1 GGVAGGAWVGP
12 GAAGPTGRS
21 VPWTRYVPAD
31 FDVRVPAF
39 AERPDA
45 TIQIPRVDGRAVP
58 PRDLRGWTAAI
69 TSPEREAERA
79 LTALLDGPVAERAAK
94 LQRAL
99 DLDRRAAYLRALA
112 GDSGIAARWHE
123 FHVYNW
129 PAPPRAILRLVVY
142 DAADLDRSRSPLRA
156 LQDLGPRPALMA
168 GDALIAWARSIV
180 DD

>member
-1 GGVAGGAWVGP
+1 
-12 GAAGPTGRS
+12 
-21 VPWTRYVPAD
+21 
-31 FDVRVPAF
+31 
-39 AERPDA
+39 
-45 TIQIPRVDGRAVP
+45 
-58 PRDLRGWTAAI
+58 
-69 TSPEREAERA
+69 
-79 LTALLDGPVAERAAK
+79 DGPVAERAAK

-99 DLDRRAAYLRALA
+99 DLDRRAAYLRALD
-112 GDSGIAARWHE
+112 GDSGIVARWHE

-180 DD
+180 DDEVGTAARRRAQQIAAHEYLVSGGRAELTADSERLIERLPPALGCTLEIGFGYALT